1 MTVDIPK
8 LPVMTTQEGI
18 KKIKSNMDLISDWK
32 RIEELIPDQFKKAN
46 KFKKTGL
53 SAIFAAS
60 LELTKDGIIDIMQ
73 KKLFDD
79 VLIKSVKHT
88 PLKLKTK

>member
-32 RIEELIPDQFKKAN
+32 RIEELIPDQFKKVN

-88 PLKLKTK
+88 PLKLKIK